1 LIKFVRWIIGA
12 NFSLPIRPCMKAA
25 KGAAPA
31 KKPAAAA
38 GSQASI
44 SSFFKPKVS
53 APAAPVV
60 AAEKPSER
68 VKEAAERTDD
78 KREVASEPHAG
89 GPGASAAAG
98 AAKRPRPEEKAPAG
112 SREAKKPAPK
122 QADADDSDDEA
133 PVRRT
138 RRRVRVSLKESSSE
152 AEDDDE
158 SAAAVTIDSDAGS
171 EGAPAVQS
179 GEPTPI
185 RSAAA
190 AKRDEVH
197 AAIKPKASIGGAAS
211 GTGKGRMSA
220 ACGKR
225 GKDKQDDEVMDV
237 DEDRHDMFVKKV
249 GLFQKNQMASAA
261 DTGPTERKKE
271 DYGGKLQPCLLN
283 FPRGAK
289 LTPFEDQV
297 VQINKK
303 HPDKVL
309 LVECGYKYKFL
320 GRDAEIAAKVL
331 FCPLGLLLIFAAR
344 RLLCL
349 CLTRVVHAC
358 FEWQVLN
365 IFHHIDHN
373 FLVASIPTFRLQVH
387 TRRLVEAGYKVG
399 VVRQMETA
407 ALKAAGDNRNKQF
420 KSRVPSS
427 FPSRSLIACS
437 GGGDSRCAEIVECL
451 SCLVCML
458 QGSCARSTQSR
469 PCL

>member
-1 LIKFVRWIIGA
+1 
-12 NFSLPIRPCMKAA
+12 MKAA
-25 KGAAPA
+25 KGAATA

-38 GSQASI
+38 GAQASI
-44 SSFFKPKVS
+44 SSFFKPKAS
-53 APAAPVV
+53 APAAAVV
-60 AAEKPSER
+60 AAAEKPSER

-78 KREVASEPHAG
+78 KLEVASEPHAG
-89 GPGASAAAG
+89 GPGAAAAAG
-98 AAKRPRPEEKAPAG
+98 AAKRPRAEEKAPAG

-122 QADADDSDDEA
+122 QVDADDSDDEA

-152 AEDDDE
+152 AEEDDE

-197 AAIKPKASIGGAAS
+197 EAIKPKASIGSAAS
-211 GTGKGRMSA
+211 STGKGRASA

-225 GKDKQDDEVMDV
+225 GKDTQDDAVMDV
-237 DEDRHDMFVKKV
+237 DDDRHDMFVKKV

-261 DTGPTERKKE
+261 DTGPTEHKNQ

-331 FCPLGLLLIFAAR
+331 FCSLGLLLNFAAR
-344 RLLCL
+344 WLLCL
-349 CLTRVVHAC
+349 CLTRVVRNASNGRFSTSSTTSITTSWLPPSPRSGSKCTHGGWWRQATRWELC
-358 FEWQVLN
+358 DRWKQPLSRPLATIATSNSKVGCPQASP
-365 IFHHIDHN
+365 
-373 FLVASIPTFRLQVH
+373 LVA
-387 TRRLVEAGYKVG
+387 
-399 VVRQMETA
+399 
-407 ALKAAGDNRNKQF
+407 
-420 KSRVPSS
+420 
-427 FPSRSLIACS
+427 
-437 GGGDSRCAEIVECL
+437 
-451 SCLVCML
+451 
-458 QGSCARSTQSR
+458 
-469 PCL
+469 